1 MRRPVIRTC
10 INNHIYDSTLY
21 TECPYCRKL
30 REDGSG
36 IRTDVS
42 GTQADGTRT
51 EKPLPYQNSGQENG
65 DGDEPTK
72 FLWHQ

>member
-21 TECPYCRKL
+21 VECPYCRKI
-30 REDGSG
+30 REDGSE
-36 IRTDVS
+36 IRSDS
-42 GTQADGTRT
+42 SRT
-51 EKPLPYQNSGQENG
+51 EKPLPHQNPGQENG